1 MNLPKQPSNCRC
13 SRFSKPVS
21 PLCSSSGFEVVFH
34 QCAQKSNDT
43 SCYLTL
49 DDFFCLH
56 TFILFCADTFITTH
70 KIQHKQQTHKRSLFK
85 DFVLRSAT
93 LNRVLTCLII
103 NSPHETFCCNHSNRP
118 RICRRCPLPS
128 FTANI
133 FTALLSVCKHNVSTL
148 PLVRKL
154 KLWCRYMASQK
165 PEDAAYHPASVLLN
179 EMHFCVLE
187 ILCITTPLK
196 TWTADD
202 VGFISPEPLQS
213 ESVKTS
219 SKFFCFCSHSE
230 PINDCMNEVPRFLQS
245 ILNANWSLCLRYP
258 TNLPNED
265 HDCWVGFFRS
275 QANVLTAYWM
285 SNLSWLKYMAI
296 PTIDTLTPLTL
307 TTVRKD
313 VRMLE

>member
-1 MNLPKQPSNCRC
+1 MKLSAVTTAIDLEYVEDVHCQASLPTSSQNCC
-13 SRFSKPVS
+13 QYANTTSQHCHLSES
-21 PLCSSSGFEVVFH
+21 LNCDADTWH
-34 QCAQKSNDT
+34 HKS
-43 SCYLTL
+43 LRM
-49 DDFFCLH
+49 LH
-56 TFILFCADTFITTH
+56 T
-70 KIQHKQQTHKRSLFK
+70 
-85 DFVLRSAT
+85 
-93 LNRVLTCLII
+93 
-103 NSPHETFCCNHSNRP
+103 
-118 RICRRCPLPS
+118 
-128 FTANI
+128 
-133 FTALLSVCKHNVSTL
+133 TL
-148 PLVRKL
+148 PLCCSMKCTFVSL
-154 KLWCRYMASQK
+154 KYYVSQHRSKHELLMTWASFRLK
-165 PEDAAYHPASVLLN
+165 PLH
-179 EMHFCVLE
+179 
-187 ILCITTPLK
+187 
-196 TWTADD
+196 
-202 VGFISPEPLQS
+202 S

-219 SKFFCFCSHSE
+219 SKVFCFCSHSE